1 MLANVFFSNFAP
13 EFLFKKHLQTHS
25 ADRTKFPLIPATKK
39 RGDMLERRL
48 ITLCFGVL
56 KLRNFQ

>member
-13 EFLFKKHLQTHS
+13 ELLFQRDLQTHS
-25 ADRTKFPLIPATKK
+25 TERIRIPLIPATKK